1 VSHKFSELVTKI
13 VKDTSSAF
21 ASTRVESDDRER
33 IPSGVF
39 PFDLATGG
47 GIPQGCMSI
56 LYGPESAGKTNLALR
71 FVRSAQQMF
80 PDKTCVFVDV
90 ERSLER
96 TWVERMGIDP
106 ERLGHLKPAYGE
118 DAVDWTEAALS
129 ASDVSLVVLDSI
141 AAITPGNTIEKEAG
155 RMDVAGNSALIS
167 RLMSKVTFAQQMAA
181 GLDQYPTLLCINQVR
196 FKIGVMFGDPE
207 TQPGG
212 KKLHHAARMIARI
225 YGKNE
230 VDKAVHPDLPA
241 WKKTNIILKKWK
253 CPIVNPQAQYH
264 MAMIPAN
271 GLQPGEVDDWPTI
284 RTYLKELDWMKKDGT
299 KWMLLDKEYP
309 TQKAIGEVVMEDTV
323 FSRNLRQKMIEVLLK
338 KIGIESQ

>member
-1 VSHKFSELVTKI
+1 L
-13 VKDTSSAF
+13 
-21 ASTRVESDDRER
+21 AS
-33 IPSGVF
+33 
-39 PFDLATGG
+39 GG

-80 PDKTCVFVDV
+80 PDQTCVFVDV
-90 ERSLER
+90 ERSLDKN
-96 TWVERMGIDP
+96 WCDRMGIDS

-129 ASDVSLVVLDSI
+129 SSDVSLVVLDSI
-141 AAITPGNTIEKEAG
+141 AAITPGNTVEKEAG

-181 GLDQYPTLLCINQVR
+181 GQDHYPTLLCINQVR

-230 VDKAVHPDLPA
+230 VDKSIHAELPA
-241 WKKTNIILKKWK
+241 WKKTNIVLKKWK
-253 CPIVNPQAQYH
+253 VPIVNPQAQYN
-264 MAMIPAN
+264 MAMIPAH
-271 GLQPGEVDDWPTI
+271 GVKPGEVDDWPTLK
-284 RTYLKELDWMKKDGT
+284 TYLSELGWMLKTGQ

-309 TQKAIGEVVMEDTV
+309 TQKAIRELVMADNEFT
-323 FSRNLRQKMIEVLLK
+323 RNLRK
-338 KIGIESQ
+338 KIIDTMLDKMGIESQ